1 MHQRLTFYLNTQ
13 LHPIMAQ
20 KSMVDFFA
28 RGLWILPSLRH
39 SNRLKSLSAKLESY
53 AEKDRG
59 TDLMRRAFHVDSGNL
74 TDQNQHTA
82 EKQARSDLFAGAI
95 GSCKN
100 PGSHR
105 DVDLTA
111 EEAAEMII
119 FASHLLRIVDSC
131 KQPEDN

>member
-1 MHQRLTFYLNTQ
+1 MQGAYGPAVFEAYKQVEIAVRK
-13 LHPIMAQ
+13 A
-20 KSMVDFFA
+20 
-28 RGLWILPSLRH
+28 GG
-39 SNRLKSLSAKLESY
+39 Y
-53 AEKDRG
+53 AENDRG

-95 GSCKN
+95 GSYKN

-105 DVDLTA
+105 DVEITA
-111 EEAAEMII
+111 EEAAELII

-131 KQPEDN
+131 NPVEISQD